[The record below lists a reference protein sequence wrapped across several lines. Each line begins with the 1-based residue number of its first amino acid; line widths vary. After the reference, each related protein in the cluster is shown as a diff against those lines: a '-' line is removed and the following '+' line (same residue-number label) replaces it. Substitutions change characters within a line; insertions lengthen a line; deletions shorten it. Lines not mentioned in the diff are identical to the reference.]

1 MRRASGQIYDSYDS
15 NRRSGIGYT
24 VCAILCLVMV
34 FVIGGTTL
42 WVKKVNRREESVLP
56 LFIQAL
62 DTGDYSEAL
71 SIYRS
76 VHDKVVAADPDKT
89 QELQSEIEVMAQME
103 NEVDSRLKTI
113 EEAMRYERYEPSS
126 SDIEFMTEMEELT
139 SSRISQWLHDL
150 CEEFLL
156 GTVEKPDV
164 IFIFDQMSQI
174 GNISASAAP
183 LLQEIETIEMARGDV
198 QAAEGAYEAQD
209 YVRAVQTY
217 IMVTE
222 NENYAGFV
230 HDFSERRIVEIKEI
244 MYEPMLQEGEHMLE
258 RFRYYSAETL
268 FSDMATIF
276 PDDQRINNDLL
287 EATMNTTATEQYSGT
302 VEVLCVRTL
311 IADTASPGSDTDL
324 MITTDEFRRM
334 LEQLY
339 ANDYVLV
346 DAETMADLSEDSF
359 VTEVDLTVPEGKRP
373 VILVLDTFDYSA
385 YNYIYGCCDRL
396 VINDQGQVCGEYM
409 DSSGQTIVS
418 REAEAIGI
426 LDAFIEEHPDFSFDG
441 AKGVISICGYEA
453 CLGYVVSEDEI
464 DDRNN
469 ALAAAGRP
477 SVQFSDSDI
486 ESNRAAVTEIV
497 NVLLDTGWKFASST
511 YGQINAYESD
521 METIVADTEKW
532 LDQIGTL
539 TGPVHM
545 IVYPGGNYIYG
556 TDERAEYLKS
566 NGFRIFFGMGS
577 NPYYIYGSN
586 YLYYDRTM
594 ISDST
599 LRNSD
604 LTRLFDAGAVL
615 DPDTVNTATEEQE
628 PV

>member
-15 NRRSGIGYT
+15 NRKSNIGYT
-24 VCAILCLVMV
+24 VCAILCLIMV
-34 FVIGGTTL
+34 FVLAAGTI
-42 WVKKVNRREESVLP
+42 WVKKANKKEESVLP
-56 LFIQAL
+56 EFVRAL
-62 DTGDYSEAL
+62 DIGDYDEAL
-71 SIYRS
+71 EIYRS
-76 VHDKVVAADPDKT
+76 VHDKVVAADPDKMD
-89 QELQSEIEVMAQME
+89 ELQSEIEAMTAME
-103 NEVDSRLKTI
+103 NEVDARLRTI
-113 EEAMRYERYEPSS
+113 EDAMCNERYEPTAE
-126 SDIEFMTEMEELT
+126 DIEFMNEMEELT

-150 CEEFLL
+150 CEDFLL

-174 GNISASAAP
+174 GNVSASASP
-183 LLQEIETIEMARGDV
+183 LLMEIEYIEMARGDV
-198 QAAEGAYEAQD
+198 QSAESAYLSED

-217 IMVTE
+217 TQVS
-222 NENYAGFV
+222 ENYSGFV
-230 HDFSERRIVEIKEI
+230 YDFSQRRIVEIKET
-244 MYEPMLQEGEHMLE
+244 MYEPMLTEGEHMLA
-258 RFRYYSAETL
+258 RYRYYSAEDL
-268 FSDMATIF
+268 FSDMAIIF
-276 PDDQRINNDLL
+276 PDDQRINSDLL
-287 EATMNTTATEQYSGT
+287 EATRNTTATESYRGT

-311 IADTASPGSDTDL
+311 IADISSPGSDTDYML
-324 MITTDEFRRM
+324 TSSEFRRM

-346 DAETMADLSEDSF
+346 DAETMADLSEESF
-359 VTEVDLTVPEGKRP
+359 ITEVYLTVPEGKKP
-373 VILVLDTFDYSA
+373 VVLVLDTFDYTAS
-385 YNYIYGCCDRL
+385 NYIYGCCERL

-409 DSSGQTIVS
+409 DSNGQTIVS
-418 REAEAIGI
+418 REAEAIGV

-441 AKGVISICGYEA
+441 AKGVISLCGYES
-453 CLGYVVSEDEI
+453 CFGYVISEDEI

-477 SVQFSDSDI
+477 SVQFSESDI
-486 ESNRAAVTEIV
+486 ESNRATVSEIV

-511 YGQINAYESD
+511 YGQLNAYESD
-521 METIVADTEKW
+521 MDTIVADTEKW
-532 LDQIGTL
+532 LDQIGSL

-556 TDERAEYLKS
+556 TDERAEYLKE

-594 ISDST
+594 ISDSS
-599 LRNSD
+599 LRNQD
-604 LTRLFDAGAVL
+604 LSRLFDVSLVL
-615 DPDTVNTATEEQE
+615 DPESDEPSGEEQE

>member
-1 MRRASGQIYDSYDS
+1 MRRASGQIYDSYDQ
-15 NRRSGIGYT
+15 NRRSDVGYT
-24 VCAILCLVMV
+24 ICAVLCLVMV
-34 FVIGGTTL
+34 FVIGGTAI
-42 WVKKVNRREESVLP
+42 WVKNLNKKEESVLP
-56 LFIQAL
+56 QFIRAL
-62 DTGDYSEAL
+62 DIGDYEEAL

-76 VHDKVVAADPDKT
+76 VHDKVVAADPD
-89 QELQSEIEVMAQME
+89 QASELQAEIEAMAQME
-103 NEVDSRLKTI
+103 NEVDTRLKTI
-113 EEAMRYERYEPSS
+113 EEAMRYERYEPTAE
-126 SDIEFMTEMEELT
+126 DVEFMTEMEELT

-183 LLQEIETIEMARGDV
+183 LLQEIEYIEMARGDV
-198 QAAEGAYEAQD
+198 QAAESAYQSED

-217 IMVTE
+217 VQVTE
-222 NENYAGFV
+222 NYTGFV
-230 HDFSERRIVEIKEI
+230 YDFSSRRIVEIKET
-244 MYEPMLQEGEHMLE
+244 MYEPMLTEGEHMLE
-258 RFRYYSAETL
+258 RYRYYSAEDL

-276 PDDQRINNDLL
+276 PDDQRINSDLL
-287 EATMNTTATEQYSGT
+287 EATMNTTATTEYRGT

-311 IADTASPGSDTDL
+311 IADPTSPGSDTDL
-324 MITTDEFRRM
+324 MITSDEFRRM

-346 DAETMADLSEDSF
+346 DAETMADLSEETF
-359 VTEVDLTVPEGKRP
+359 ITEVNLTVPEGKKP

-385 YNYIYGCCDRL
+385 YNYIYGCCNRL

-409 DSSGQTIVS
+409 DSNGQTIVS
-418 REAEAIGI
+418 REAEAIGV

-441 AKGVISICGYEA
+441 AKGVISICGYES
-453 CLGYVVSEDEI
+453 CFGYVVSEDEI
-464 DDRNN
+464 DDRED

-477 SVQFSDSDI
+477 SVQFSDSVI
-486 ESNRAAVTEIV
+486 ESNRTAVAEIV
-497 NVLLDTGWKFASST
+497 DVLLDTGWKFASST

-521 METIVADTEKW
+521 MDTIVADTEKW
-532 LDQIGTL
+532 LDQIGSL

-556 TDERAEYLKS
+556 TDERAEYLKE

-577 NPYYIYGSN
+577 NPYFIYGSN

-594 ISDST
+594 ISDAT

-604 LTRLFDAGAVL
+604 LSRLFDASLVL
-615 DPDTVNTATEEQE
+615 DPEPENTVSTEQE

>member
-1 MRRASGQIYDSYDS
+1 MRRASGQIYDSYDQ
-15 NRRSGIGYT
+15 NRISGIGYT
-24 VCAILCLVMV
+24 VCAVLCLVMV
-34 FVIGGTTL
+34 FVIGGTAI
-42 WVKKVNRREESVLP
+42 WVKNVNKKEESVLP
-56 LFIQAL
+56 DFIRAL
-62 DTGDYSEAL
+62 DVGDYDEAL

-76 VHDKVVAADPDKT
+76 VHDKVVAADPDEAD
-89 QELQSEIEVMAQME
+89 ELQAEIEVMAQME
-103 NEVDSRLKTI
+103 NEVDTRLKTI
-113 EEAMRYERYEPSS
+113 EEAMRYERYEPTEG
-126 SDIEFMTEMEELT
+126 DIEFMTEMEELT

-183 LLQEIETIEMARGDV
+183 LLQEIEYIEMARGDV
-198 QAAEGAYEAQD
+198 QAAESAYLAED

-217 IMVTE
+217 VQVTE
-222 NENYAGFV
+222 NYTGFV
-230 HDFSERRIVEIKEI
+230 YDFSEKRIVEIKET
-244 MYEPMLQEGEHMLE
+244 MYEPMLTEGEHMLE
-258 RFRYYSAETL
+258 RYRYYSAENL

-276 PDDQRINNDLL
+276 PDDQRINSDLL
-287 EATMNTTATEQYSGT
+287 EATMNTTATEEYRGT

-311 IADTASPGSDTDL
+311 IADTSSPGSDTDL

-339 ANDYVLV
+339 ANDYVIV
-346 DAETMADLSEDSF
+346 DAETMADLSEETF
-359 VTEVDLTVPEGKRP
+359 ITEVNLIVPEGKKP
-373 VILVLDTFDYSA
+373 VILVLDTYDYSA
-385 YNYIYGCCDRL
+385 YNYIYGCCNRL
-396 VINDQGQVCGEYM
+396 VINDQGQVCGEYL
-409 DSSGQTIVS
+409 DSNGQSIVS

-441 AKGVISICGYEA
+441 AKGVISLCGYES
-453 CLGYVVSEDEI
+453 CFGYVVSEDEV

-469 ALAAAGRP
+469 ALASAGRP
-477 SVQFSDSDI
+477 SVQFSESDI
-486 ESNRAAVTEIV
+486 ESNRTAVAEIV

-521 METIVADTEKW
+521 MDTIVADTEKW
-532 LDQIGTL
+532 LDQIGSL

-556 TDERAEYLKS
+556 TDDRAEYLKE

-604 LTRLFDAGAVL
+604 LSRLFDASLVL
-615 DPDTVNTATEEQE
+615 DPEPENTASEEQE

>member
-1 MRRASGQIYDSYDS
+1 MRRASGQIYDGYDQS
-15 NRRSGIGYT
+15 RRSGIGYT
-24 VCAILCLVMV
+24 VCAVLCLLMV
-34 FVIGGTTL
+34 FVICGTAV
-42 WVKKVNRREESVLP
+42 WVKKVNSKEESVLP
-56 LFIQAL
+56 DFVRAL
-62 DTGDYSEAL
+62 DVGDYDEAL
-71 SIYRS
+71 SIYRE
-76 VHDKVVAADPDKT
+76 VHDKVVAADPDKAD
-89 QELQSEIEVMAQME
+89 ELQAEIEVMAQME

-113 EEAMRYERYEPSS
+113 EEAMRYERYEPTEG
-126 SDIEFMTEMEELT
+126 DIRFMTEMEELT

-164 IFIFDQMSQI
+164 MFIFDQMSQI

-183 LLQEIETIEMARGDV
+183 LLQEIEYIEMARGDV
-198 QAAEGAYEAQD
+198 QAAESAYQSED

-217 IMVTE
+217 VQVTE
-222 NENYAGFV
+222 NYSGFV
-230 HDFSERRIVEIKEI
+230 YDFSERRIVEIKET
-244 MYEPMLQEGEHMLE
+244 MYEPMLTEGEHMLE
-258 RFRYYSAETL
+258 RYRYYSAETL

-276 PDDQRINNDLL
+276 PDDQRINSDLL
-287 EATMNTTATEQYSGT
+287 EATMNTTATEEYRGT

-311 IADTASPGSDTDL
+311 IADPTSPGADTDL
-324 MITTDEFRRM
+324 MITSDEFRRM

-339 ANDYVLV
+339 ANDYVIV

-359 VTEVDLTVPEGKRP
+359 ITEVNLTVPEGKKP

-385 YNYIYGCCDRL
+385 YNYIYGCCNRL
-396 VINDQGQVCGEYM
+396 VINDQGQVCGEYL
-409 DSSGQTIVS
+409 DSNGQTIVS
-418 REAEAIGI
+418 REAEAIGV

-441 AKGVISICGYEA
+441 AKGVISLCGYES
-453 CLGYVVSEDEI
+453 CFGYVISEDEI

-486 ESNRAAVTEIV
+486 ESNRAAVAEIV

-521 METIVADTEKW
+521 MDTIVADTEKW
-532 LDQIGTL
+532 LDQIGSL

-556 TDERAEYLKS
+556 TDERAEYLKE

-577 NPYYIYGSN
+577 NPYFIYGSN

-594 ISDST
+594 ISDSA

-604 LTRLFDAGAVL
+604 LSRLFDASLVL
-615 DPDTVNTATEEQE
+615 DPEPENTASEEQE

>member
-1 MRRASGQIYDSYDS
+1 
-15 NRRSGIGYT
+15 
-24 VCAILCLVMV
+24 MV
-34 FVIGGTTL
+34 FVIAGTAI
-42 WVKKVNRREESVLP
+42 WVKNLNKKEESVLP
-56 LFIQAL
+56 QFVRAL
-62 DTGDYSEAL
+62 DTGDYEEAL

-89 QELQSEIEVMAQME
+89 SELQSEIEVMAQME
-103 NEVDSRLKTI
+103 NEVDTRLKTI
-113 EEAMRYERYEPSS
+113 EEAMRYERYEPTAG
-126 SDIEFMTEMEELT
+126 DIEFMTEMEELT

-183 LLQEIETIEMARGDV
+183 LLQEIEYIEMARGDV
-198 QAAEGAYEAQD
+198 QAAENAYLSED

-217 IMVTE
+217 VQVTE
-222 NENYAGFV
+222 NYTGFV
-230 HDFSERRIVEIKEI
+230 YDFSERRIVEIKET
-244 MYEPMLQEGEHMLE
+244 MYEPMLTEGEHMLE
-258 RFRYYSAETL
+258 RYRYYSAEDL

-276 PDDQRINNDLL
+276 PDDQRINSDLL
-287 EATMNTTATEQYSGT
+287 EATRNTTATEEYRGT

-311 IADTASPGSDTDL
+311 IADPESPGSDTDL

-339 ANDYVLV
+339 ANDYVIV

-359 VTEVDLTVPEGKRP
+359 ITEVNLTVPEGKKP
-373 VILVLDTFDYSA
+373 VVLVLDTFDYSA
-385 YNYIYGCCDRL
+385 YNYIYGCCNRL
-396 VINDQGQVCGEYM
+396 VINDQGQVCGEYL
-409 DSSGQTIVS
+409 DSNGQTIVS

-441 AKGVISICGYEA
+441 AKGVISLCGYES
-453 CLGYVVSEDEI
+453 CFGYVVSEDEI

-477 SVQFSDSDI
+477 SVQFSESDI

-521 METIVADTEKW
+521 MDTIVADTEKW

-556 TDERAEYLKS
+556 TDERAEYLKE

-604 LTRLFDAGAVL
+604 LTRLFDVGLVL
-615 DPDTVNTATEEQE
+615 DPEPENTASEEQE
-628 PV
+628 PI